1 MILHDF
7 LESGNGYKVRLLLH
21 WLQQPFTLVEH
32 DILKGATR
40 TPEFLSSKNPNGRIP
55 ALELDDDP
63 VSPGPVLWESNAIL
77 NYLAEGTPYLPTDR
91 LARARVLQW
100 QFFEQYSHEPY
111 IAVARFMRHFQDMT
125 PERTALLE
133 TEKLPKGYVA
143 LNVMEKHLSQNDWF
157 VGTGPTIADI
167 SLFAYTHVAPEGGF
181 DLTRTPAILSWIAR
195 MEALPHHVAIT
206 SRATP

>member
-21 WLQQPFTLVEH
+21 WLQRPFTLVEH

-55 ALELDDDP
+55 ALELDD
-63 VSPGPVLWESNAIL
+63 GPVLWESNAIL
-77 NYLAEGTPYLPTDR
+77 NYLADGTPYLPTAP

-100 QFFEQYSHEPY
+100 QFFEQYSHEPN
-111 IAVARFMRHFQDMT
+111 IAVARFMHHFQEMT
-125 PERTALLE
+125 PERIALLE
-133 TEKLPKGYVA
+133 TEKMPKGYVA
-143 LNVMEKHLSQNDWF
+143 LDVMEKHLSQNDWF
-157 VGTGPTIADI
+157 VGEGPTIADI

-181 DLTRTPAILSWIAR
+181 DLTRTPAILAWIAR
-195 MEALPHHVAIT
+195 MEALPHHIAIT
-206 SRATP
+206 SRETP